1 MQDLGDIYFYSEKSV
16 ENLVSIIGMVL
27 AAGLLIGAIV
37 GLDRLSNKAA
47 RLGTICAL
55 TVAFA
60 LVLYFTTTS
69 TRGEVFGASAA

>member
-1 MQDLGDIYFYSEKSV
+1 MQGLGDIYFYSEKRV
-16 ENLVSIIGMVL
+16 ENLVSFIGMIL

-37 GLDRLSNKAA
+37 GLDKLSNKAA